1 MFRNDIKAHTS
12 NLLHPGHTVLG
23 PGRMPILQNFLVMEK
38 IFLWQSHGD
47 AIIMNDFN
55 DER

>member
-1 MFRNDIKAHTS
+1 MFRYDIKIHTS

-47 AIIMNDFN
+47 AIIMNGFN
-55 DER
+55 